1 MNLWVRSTLRRKVKE
16 YAWATASITFGNLN
30 TGRGITQSTLHCIY
44 QFILFYFILFLY
56 GKVNTPF
63 DPFLLIN
70 INLGVKTISIFYKID
85 TLIEIE
91 EKRTEEYIFK
101 PAELR
106 KNPPFTLQLEVGMY
120 TLTEIEEKRKRNIF
134 SNTNQQ
140 NLGRIHLLAN
150 SLR

>member
-1 MNLWVRSTLRRKVKE
+1 MKLWVRSTLRSKVKE
-16 YAWATASITFGNLN
+16 SAWATASITFGNLN

-44 QFILFYFILFLY
+44 QFFFFFFLN
-56 GKVNTPF
+56 GKVNIPF

-101 PAELR
+101 LAELR
-106 KNPPFTLQLEVGMY
+106 KNPPFTLQLEVGIY
-120 TLTEIEEKRKRNIF
+120 TLTEIEEKREEYISKHKPAELRKDPPF
-134 SNTNQQ
+134 S
-140 NLGRIHLLAN
+140 
-150 SLR
+150 